1 MATLYLVSTPI
12 GNLED
17 LSPRAARVLR
27 ACSRILAEDTRRS
40 RILADHIEAKGP
52 LVSVHEHNEES
63 RTAQILGWLENGEDL
78 ALVTDAGTPLVS
90 DPGARVVRA
99 VTEAGHNVTP
109 IPGPSA
115 PLAALVA
122 SGLPSERF
130 AFLGFPA
137 RKGKARESDLVRITT
152 SAETVILFESP
163 NRLVRLLEDLDRLC
177 DSERGVCVAREVT
190 KVHEEFVRGTISEV
204 LDCFREHAPRGEV
217 TIVVAPD
224 DTVSDLEYTLDR
236 ARSLAKELL
245 DLGEPASSVVR
256 NVVQD
261 SGLAR
266 NLVYRIVHDLKDS
279 ENHK

>member
-1 MATLYLVSTPI
+1 M
-12 GNLED
+12 
-17 LSPRAARVLR
+17 
-27 ACSRILAEDTRRS
+27 
-40 RILADHIEAKGP
+40 
-52 LVSVHEHNEES
+52 
-63 RTAQILGWLENGEDL
+63 
-78 ALVTDAGTPLVS
+78 
-90 DPGARVVRA
+90 
-99 VTEAGHNVTP
+99 
-109 IPGPSA
+109 
-115 PLAALVA
+115 
-122 SGLPSERF
+122 
-130 AFLGFPA
+130 
-137 RKGKARESDLVRITT
+137 
-152 SAETVILFESP
+152 
-163 NRLVRLLEDLDRLC
+163 
-177 DSERGVCVAREVT
+177 AREVT